1 MIKTLKCLPI
11 SLFFLAGI
19 LLFAGCIKD
28 ALPNIEADILSVEYK
43 ETDFFAAP
51 VITNDEVKLYANEDK
66 VDLKAYAF
74 NFTMSRGATSIPA
87 SGTVQD
93 FTNPVIYTV
102 TSENGAFSKQY
113 TVTMTDEK
121 VAFIPLYFDFE
132 TYNID
137 QYYKYTEFYD
147 VVQERRVDTWDS
159 GNSGFVLSISPLV
172 KKKASLY
179 PMQFT
184 NEAHAGETAALLET
198 KSTGTFGAAAK
209 KPIAAGNIFLGEFDS
224 GNVMGD
230 PLLSTHFGRPI
241 AAAPTTFS
249 GFYHYTPAQKVID
262 QNSNV
267 LANVKD
273 SCSIVAVLYDSEE
286 LYSRT
291 KLDHLNGTNLLT
303 DPSIVATAYLY
314 DGNTTSSKTYK
325 EFNIPFKYLK
335 DKPQEDSF
343 NAGRYRLAIVL
354 SSSKSGDSFIGAV
367 GSVLLVDDL
376 KIHTND

>member
-1 MIKTLKCLPI
+1 ML
-11 SLFFLAGI
+11 LAGI
-19 LLFAGCIKD
+19 LFLGGCIKD

-43 ETDFFAAP
+43 EGDFFAEP
-51 VITNDEVKLYANEDK
+51 VVTNDEVKLYANEDK

-74 NFTMSRGATSIPA
+74 TFKMSRGATSIPV

-93 FTNPVIYTV
+93 FTEPVIYTI
-102 TSENGAFSKQY
+102 TSENGEFTKKY

-121 VAFIPLYFDFE
+121 VAFIPLVFDFE
-132 TYNID
+132 NYDID

-147 VVQERRVDTWDS
+147 LIQGRRIDTWDS

-184 NEAHAGETAALLET
+184 NEAYSGETAAMLET

-241 AAAPTTFS
+241 GAAPISFS
-249 GFYHYTPAQKVID
+249 GFYHYTPGKKVID
-262 QNSNV
+262 HNSAV
-267 LANVKD
+267 LSNVKD

-291 KLDHLNGTNLLT
+291 KLAHLNGTNLLT
-303 DPSIVATAYLY
+303 DPSILATAYLY
-314 DGNTTSSKTYK
+314 DGNTTNSKTYQ

-335 DKPQEDSF
+335 DKPDADSF

-354 SSSKSGDSFIGAV
+354 SSSKNGDSFIGAV

-376 KIHTND
+376 KIHIND